1 MLLMSENLTITI
13 ELLKII
19 SPLVALL
26 LTWFV
31 GTKILHNWE
40 IRKKKKESDIS
51 ITSEFYKLYGDFTSV
66 WRLWKVHH
74 DNYANKASLSEKS
87 LENYWELLKRSSDVE
102 GGMESIFVKLASE
115 RVLCEKE
122 INSLGLFRQCIQ

>member
-1 MLLMSENLTITI
+1 MSENLTITI

-31 GTKILHNWE
+31 GTRILHSWE
-40 IRKKKKESDIS
+40 IRKKKKELDIS
-51 ITSEFYKLYGDFTSV
+51 ITSEFYKLYGEFTSV
-66 WRLWKVHH
+66 WRLWKVHY

-102 GGMESIFVKLASE
+102 GGME
-115 RVLCEKE
+115 
-122 INSLGLFRQCIQ
+122 